1 MSLDGFSMR
10 PLVRELNNT
19 LAGGRIDKITQPNK
33 QSIVLSIRQPGT
45 NHQLHIS
52 INSQNPAAHLLNK
65 NLENPPEP
73 PVFCMVLRKQLE
85 TGRIAAIR
93 QHGLDRILLMDVD
106 SIAAGGKIV
115 TKTLIMELMGKYSNM
130 ILVQDGVIIDALRKI
145 GTNSSRVRT
154 VLPGDTYELPPGQDK
169 LDIFVTPISDVIAK
183 LRQLAPKNG

>member
-33 QSIVLSIRQPGT
+33 QSIVLSIRQPGQ
-45 NHQLHIS
+45 NQQLHIC
-52 INSQNPAAHLLNK
+52 INSQNPAAHLMTN

-93 QHGLDRILLMDVD
+93 QHGTTPYHRMSFNLL
-106 SIAAGGKIV
+106 G
-115 TKTLIMELMGKYSNM
+115 
-130 ILVQDGVIIDALRKI
+130 DG
-145 GTNSSRVRT
+145 
-154 VLPGDTYELPPGQDK
+154 
-169 LDIFVTPISDVIAK
+169 
-183 LRQLAPKNG
+183 QLSFSFSV